1 MEAEKWV
8 LEGKRDKVDGEYGFK
23 GKRDKMEGEMG
34 VNVEMD
40 NGNGGWGNTN
50 WEWLK
55 EER

>member
-34 VNVEMD
+34 VNVEKD

-50 WEWLK
+50 WEWL
-55 EER
+55 

>member
-1 MEAEKWV
+1 M
-8 LEGKRDKVDGEYGFK
+8 DGEYGFK
-23 GKRDKMEGEMG
+23 GKRDKVEGEMG

-40 NGNGGWGNTN
+40 NGNGGWGNKN